1 MNFGARGCAFDC
13 CTRDEGRMMIP
24 RVASAE
30 QMNLEPQSRARMRGG
45 GIELFSGA
53 ILDPTYEKPGWCFL
67 SFRVPIVVIPRT

>member
-45 GIELFSGA
+45 GGYRTLQRGYSGPD
-53 ILDPTYEKPGWCFL
+53 L
-67 SFRVPIVVIPRT
+67 